1 MKACAA
7 IENQTATYEGSEES
21 PRLYYPACNETRGRR
36 IWVWRIHEMTK
47 HLLVLF
53 FCLFL
58 VMIGF
63 GITLPI
69 FAFYAERLAKAGGAS
84 QGAAAVHVG
93 LLTGIYAF
101 MQFLF
106 APLWGRWSDRIGR
119 KPLVLTRISHQLL
132 AKGRHSWHN

>member
-1 MKACAA
+1 
-7 IENQTATYEGSEES
+7 
-21 PRLYYPACNETRGRR
+21 
-36 IWVWRIHEMTK
+36 MTK

-63 GITLPI
+63 GITLPV
-69 FAFYAERLAKAGGAS
+69 FPFYAERLARAGGAS

-93 LLTGIYAF
+93 LLTGLYAL
-101 MQFLF
+101 MQFLL

-119 KPLVLTRISHQLL
+119 KPLVLIIEPALVRLNDHGNDQFLRRKPAVEIRSPSTLRLEDG
-132 AKGRHSWHN
+132 KGPRGRHVEFAVHSQRGQ